1 MRQPQ
6 PENNDPGL
14 DLAGCGPSS
23 QACVWTL
30 APAPG
35 PKREARHG
43 SEALRRLGRVAA
55 RLRVTAHALAMPA
68 IATVLIQGVVL

>member
-14 DLAGCGPSS
+14 DLARCGPLGE
-23 QACVWTL
+23 ACVWSP
-30 APAPG
+30 APALG

-55 RLRVTAHALAMPA
+55 RLRVSAHALAMPA